1 MAKQTVHDI
10 LEYFREEAANNRDLG
25 DKFER
30 LFAAYLTKDPYYANH
45 FSNVW
50 LWSEWPGRN
59 NKPDIGIDLVAQER
73 ATGDFTAVQC
83 KFLDPAHYL
92 DKANIDSFFTA
103 SGKAPFTRRLIVSTT
118 DKWTSHAEDAL
129 NNQQIPVSRLRVQDL
144 DDSPID
150 WSDFK
155 INRPQDIKLKPKKK
169 LRPHQTAAHN
179 DVQAGFKKADRGKL
193 IMACGTG
200 KTFTSLKIAET
211 LVPDGGQ
218 VLFLVPSISLISQTL
233 SEWSAQSEKPLNCFA
248 VCSDPKVGT
257 KKNDEEDITTHD
269 LAFPAHTN
277 PRLLVKQINGM
288 KAAKKKN
295 ITAIFSTYQSIAV
308 ISDAQK
314 NFGLPELDLVICDE
328 AHRTTGVEQTE
339 LSQKE
344 ASAFVAVH
352 DADFL
357 KAKKRLYMTATPRI
371 YDDASKGKAK
381 DLDIQIYSMD
391 DPAIYGAE
399 LHRLDFSEAVRK
411 DLLSDY
417 KVLVLAVDQL
427 HVSTALQQQF
437 AKNKELTLDD
447 AVKIVG
453 CWNGL
458 RKRFVKQDG
467 DGSETID
474 RSPMRR
480 AVALSSRIKDSQ
492 KITSLFAEIIQ
503 DYTREPDRE
512 NETEGENPRDS
523 VLDCGSPLPLSYAQ
537 PPPKAPEG
545 WRSPKPDGTSAPPD
559 SDPDFLRCEAR
570 HVDGKMNSLVR
581 NEALQWLKE
590 DTTRDG
596 TVCRILS
603 NARCLSEG
611 VDVPALDAVM
621 FLNPRNSV
629 VDVVQSV
636 GRVMRKVE
644 GKQCGYIILPI
655 GVPAGVPPEEALADN
670 EKYKVVW
677 QVLQA
682 LRAHDDRFNAI
693 INQLELNK
701 QRPNQIQII
710 GVGGDGERK
719 PGEAND
725 KPVQAH
731 LNFPLQDW
739 ENAIFAKIVIK
750 CGTRKYWEQWA
761 QDVAKIAE
769 RHIIRI
775 TALLKSSDAKY
786 RQRFEKFLQGL
797 RKMLNPSISEDD
809 AIEMLA
815 QHLITKP
822 VFDALFEGYEFTKQ
836 NPVSKTMQKMLDLL
850 EEQNLEKETATLDK
864 FYESVRERARGIDN
878 AQGKQKIIVELYDK
892 FFKTAFPRM
901 AKRLGIVYTPVEVVD
916 FIIKSADDALKSE
929 FGIGLTDKNGHVLDP
944 FTGTGTFIVRLLQS
958 GIIDEKDLTRKF
970 RDELHANEIVL
981 LAYYIAAINIEEAYH
996 GRVKKDYEPFE
1007 GIVLTDTFQ
1016 LSEGEGKFTDE
1027 SFQANSERATRQN
1040 KRDIRVIIGN
1050 PPYNEG
1056 DDSALDGN
1064 AIDYPVLDAKIKN
1077 SYGAVSGAR
1086 SRTNIYD
1093 SYIRAI
1099 RWASDRIKDKGIVC
1113 FVTNGSFI
1121 DARSTD
1127 GVRKTLAKEFSRI
1140 YVFNLRGNQRTS
1152 GEQSRKEGGKVF
1164 GSGSRATVAITLLV
1178 KDAAKPGDGSI
1189 HYHDIG
1195 DYLNREEKLQILSSA
1210 GSVQNIPWRSVT
1222 PNEHGDWINVRDPAF
1237 DKFMPLGDK
1246 SGSENDVVF
1255 STYSDGAITHRDPW
1269 VYNASSR
1276 NLERNVAHMTG
1287 FFNDELVR
1295 FQKSTKGEDLAKFVK
1310 DDKAQVKWDDK
1321 LLNHIKR
1328 GKALVFDK
1336 TNIRPAMYR
1345 LFEKRWMYFDKD
1357 YIWSAY
1363 QLPRLFPHTQ
1373 DAPNLAIAT
1382 AGFGKDFF
1390 ALMIDSIIDQGMNS
1404 GGKCYPLYYYDEAPQ
1419 DDLLSKTGA
1428 EPYIRRDAITDAART
1443 AYRKNYA
1450 DDSISKED
1458 IFYYVYGILH
1468 SPEYKT
1474 RFAADLTKMLP
1485 RIPLAEDFWAFS
1497 KAGRKLAD
1505 IHLHY
1510 EDAKPYPV
1518 KEHRDVLELK
1528 DEKLYVVEKMR
1539 FGKAGGAS
1547 VLASR
1552 SQVNTPD
1559 QARLAGT
1566 LAPPDSGRSASVDK
1580 TTIQYNSHITL
1591 TGIPLAAYD
1600 YVVNGKPAIEWI
1612 MDRYQFSKD
1621 KDSQIVNDPNDW
1633 AREHDDPKYIL
1644 NLLKSIIT
1652 VSMETMKVV
1661 EKLPAL
1667 KECQAG

>member
-1 MAKQTVHDI
+1 MPKQSIRDI
-10 LEYFREEAANNRDLG
+10 LEYFREEARNNRDLG

-30 LFAAYLTKDPYYANH
+30 LIAAFLTKDPYYANH
-45 FSNVW
+45 FSDVW
-50 LWSEWPGRN
+50 LWMEWPGRN
-59 NKPDIGIDLVAQER
+59 NMGDTGIDLVAQER
-73 ATGDFTAVQC
+73 ATGDFTAIQC
-83 KFLDPAHYL
+83 KFLDPDSYL
-92 DKANIDSFFTA
+92 QKENIDSFFTA
-103 SGKAPFTRRLIVSTT
+103 SGKKPFTQRMIVCTT
-118 DKWTSHAEDAL
+118 DKWGRNALDACE
-129 NNQQIPVSRLRVQDL
+129 NQQPPVQKLRFQDL
-144 DDSPID
+144 DDSAID

-155 INRPQDIKLKPKKK
+155 INRPQDIKFKKK
-169 LRPHQTAAHN
+169 KTLRPHQTSAHD
-179 DVQAGFKKADRGKL
+179 DVQKGFKTADRGKL

-200 KTFTSLKIAET
+200 KTFTALKVAET
-211 LVPDGGQ
+211 LVPAGGQ

-233 SEWSAQSEKPLNCFA
+233 GEWCSQSETPLNAFA
-248 VCSDPKVGT
+248 VCSDPQAGV
-257 KKNDEEDITTHD
+257 KKTDEEDIRTSD

-277 PRLLVKQINGM
+277 ARKLVKEVELLRG
-288 KAAKKKN
+288 KLKKN
-295 ITAIFSTYQSIAV
+295 ITVIFSTYQSIQV
-308 ISDAQK
+308 IADAQK
-314 NFGLPELDLVICDE
+314 FGLPEFDLVICDE

-339 LSQKE
+339 MSQKE
-344 ASAFVAVH
+344 ASAFIAVH
-352 DADFL
+352 DANYL
-357 KAKKRLYMTATPRI
+357 KARKRLYMTATPRI

-381 DLDIQIYSMD
+381 DADIKIYSMD
-391 DPAIYGAE
+391 VEADYGPE
-399 LHRLDFSEAVRK
+399 FHRLDFSEAVRR

-437 AKNKELTLDD
+437 AKNKELTLED

-480 AVALSSRIKDSQ
+480 AVAFSSRIKDSQ
-492 KITSLFAEIIQ
+492 KITDLFAQIIK
-503 DYTREPDRE
+503 DYTRD
-512 NETEGENPRDS
+512 
-523 VLDCGSPLPLSYAQ
+523 
-537 PPPKAPEG
+537 
-545 WRSPKPDGTSAPPD
+545 PD
-559 SDPDFLRCEAR
+559 SENAAEETNPDFLRCEAR
-570 HVDGKMNSLVR
+570 HVDGRMNSLFR
-581 NEALQWLKE
+581 QEALQWLKE
-590 DTTRDG
+590 DTTREG

-701 QRPNQIQII
+701 QRPDQIQII
-710 GVGGDGERK
+710 GVGGEGERK

-786 RQRFEKFLQGL
+786 RDRFDKFLQGL
-797 RKMLNPSISEDD
+797 RKTLNPSISEGD

-878 AQGKQKIIVELYDK
+878 AAGKQKIIVELYDK

-901 AKRLGIVYTPVEVVD
+901 AERLGIVYTPVEVVD

-929 FGIGLTDKNGHVLDP
+929 FGIGLTDKNVHVLDP

-958 GIIDEKDLTRKF
+958 GIIADGDLTRKF
-970 RDELHANEIVL
+970 REELHANEIIL

-1016 LSEGEGKFTDE
+1016 LSEGKGTFDDPN
-1027 SFQANSERATRQN
+1027 FQVNSERATKQN

-1050 PPYNEG
+1050 PPY
-1056 DDSALDGN
+1056 SAGQQSENDANKNLKYPNLDKRIEETYVAN
-1064 AIDYPVLDAKIKN
+1064 TSAT
-1077 SYGAVSGAR
+1077 
-1086 SRTNIYD
+1086 SRTRVYD

-1099 RWASDRIKDKGIVC
+1099 RWASDRLGKSGVMC
-1113 FVTNGSFI
+1113 YVSNAGFI
-1121 DARSTD
+1121 EGNAMD
-1127 GVRKTLAKEFSRI
+1127 GLRKCLAEDFTSI
-1140 YVFNLRGNQRTS
+1140 YCFNLRGDQRTS
-1152 GEQSRKEGGKVF
+1152 GDVSRREGGKIF
-1164 GSGSRATVAITLLV
+1164 GSGSRAQIAITLFV
-1178 KDAAKPGDGSI
+1178 KNPAKAGTLQLY
-1189 HYHDIG
+1189 YHDIG
-1195 DYLNREEKLQILSSA
+1195 DYLSREQKLEMISNFA
-1210 GSVQNIPWRSVT
+1210 TVQNIHWEKIT
-1222 PNEHGDWINVRDPAF
+1222 PNEKHDWINQRDDAF
-1237 DKFMPLGDK
+1237 DDFMPIGDK
-1246 SGSENDVVF
+1246 ANKGKSNAEAVF
-1255 STYSDGAITHRDPW
+1255 TAYSLGVNTNRDSWTY
-1269 VYNASSR
+1269 NFSSKNLAR
-1276 NLERNVAHMTG
+1276 NMSRMIET
-1287 FFNDELVR
+1287 FNEQVDAY
-1295 FQKSTKGEDLAKFVK
+1295 QKLAKNQTGIDLDAFVESDPRK
-1310 DDKAQVKWDDK
+1310 IKWTRELK
-1321 LLNHIKR
+1321 E
-1328 GKALVFDK
+1328 A
-1336 TNIRPAMYR
+1336 
-1345 LFEKRWMYFDKD
+1345 
-1357 YIWSAY
+1357 
-1363 QLPRLFPHTQ
+1363 LPRNKKAEQFQRSRVAQSLYRPFVRQRLYYDKQFVSQNYQIRKLFPDPDSKNICILISGLGGA
-1373 DAPNLAIAT
+1373 DASAIITDIIPNLNCQHS
-1382 AGFGKDFF
+1382 GCQSFPLRVFEVEEEDEKE
-1390 ALMIDSIIDQGMNS
+1390 LPLS
-1404 GGKCYPLYYYDEAPQ
+1404 GGSQSGWKLNISD
-1419 DDLLSKTGA
+1419 
-1428 EPYIRRDAITDAART
+1428 
-1443 AYRKNYA
+1443 YA
-1450 DDSISKED
+1450 LKKFHATYKDKKISAED

-1474 RFAADLTKMLP
+1474 RFATSLTKVLP

-1497 KAGRKLAD
+1497 KAGRKLAE
-1505 IHLHY
+1505 IHLNY

-1539 FGKAGGAS
+1539 FGKKDKE
-1547 VLASR
+1547 
-1552 SQVNTPD
+1552 T
-1559 QARLAGT
+1559 
-1566 LAPPDSGRSASVDK
+1566 DK

-1652 VSMETMKVV
+1652 VSIETMKVV
-1661 EKLPAL
+1661 EGLPAL
-1667 KECQAG
+1667 NERKN

>member
-1 MAKQTVHDI
+1 MKQTIHDI
-10 LEYFREEAANNRDLG
+10 LEVFREEAANNRDLG

-30 LFAAYLTKDPYYANH
+30 LVASYLTKDPYFANH

-50 LWSEWPGRN
+50 LWMEWPGRGN
-59 NKPDIGIDLVAQER
+59 QPDTGIDLVAQER

-83 KFLDPAHYL
+83 KFLDPAHWL
-92 DKANIDSFFTA
+92 QKEDIDSFFTA
-103 SGKAPFTRRLIVSTT
+103 SGKKPFTQRMIICTT
-118 DKWTSHAEDAL
+118 DKWGRNAEEACV
-129 NNQQIPVSRLRVQDL
+129 NQQPPVSRLRVQDL
-144 DDSPID
+144 DESPID

-169 LRPHQTAAHN
+169 LRPHQTTARD
-179 DVQAGFKKADRGKL
+179 DVQNGFKSADRGKL

-200 KTFTSLKIAET
+200 KTFTALKIAEAM
-211 LVPDGGQ
+211 VPDGGN

-233 SEWSAQSEKPLNCFA
+233 SEWSAQAERPLSPFA
-248 VCSDPKVGT
+248 VCSDSQVGA
-257 KKNDEEDITTHD
+257 KKTDEEDITAHD
-269 LAFPAHTN
+269 LSFPAHTN
-277 PRLLVKQINGM
+277 PRLLIKQINGM
-288 KAAKKKN
+288 KLAKKKN
-295 ITAIFSTYQSIAV
+295 LTVVFSTYQSIAV
-308 ISDAQK
+308 VAEAQK
-314 NFGLPELDLVICDE
+314 LGLSEFDLVICDE

-352 DADFL
+352 NADFL

-381 DLDIQIYSMD
+381 DADIQIYSMD
-391 DPAIYGAE
+391 DASIYGAE

-437 AKNKELTLDD
+437 SKNKELTLDD

-467 DGSETID
+467 DGSEAID
-474 RSPMRR
+474 HSPMRR
-480 AVALSSRIKDSQ
+480 AVAFSSRIKDSQ
-492 KITSLFAEIIQ
+492 KITSLFAEIIK
-503 DYTREPDRE
+503 DYTKD
-512 NETEGENPRDS
+512 TTIEGEEEPVTAEAS
-523 VLDCGSPLPLSYAQ
+523 
-537 PPPKAPEG
+537 
-545 WRSPKPDGTSAPPD
+545 
-559 SDPDFLRCEAR
+559 DFLTCQAR
-570 HVDGKMNSLVR
+570 HVDGKMNSLLR

-693 INQLELNK
+693 INQLELNR
-701 QRPNQIQII
+701 QRPSQIQII
-710 GVGGDGERK
+710 GVGGGSERK
-719 PGEAND
+719 PGELND
-725 KPVQAH
+725 KPVQAN

-775 TALLKSSDAKY
+775 SALLKSSDDKY
-786 RQRFEKFLQGL
+786 RQRFDKFLQGL
-797 RKMLNPSISEDD
+797 RKTLNPSISEED

-850 EEQNLEKETATLDK
+850 DEQNLEKEIATLDK

-878 AQGKQKIIVELYDK
+878 ASGKQKIIVELYDK

-901 AKRLGIVYTPVEVVD
+901 AERLGIVYTPVEVVD

-929 FGIGLTDKNGHVLDP
+929 FGIGLTDKNVHILDP

-958 GIIDEKDLTRKF
+958 GIIADRDLTRKF
-970 RDELHANEIVL
+970 REELHANEIIL

-996 GRVKKDYEPFE
+996 GRVKKGYEPFE

-1016 LSEGEGKFTDE
+1016 LSEGKG
-1027 SFQANSERATRQN
+1027 SFDDPNFQVNSERATKQN

-1050 PPYNEG
+1050 PPYSAKQESLNETNQNQ
-1056 DDSALDGN
+1056 SYPRLDGIISN
-1064 AIDYPVLDAKIKN
+1064 TYAVGTTATNKN
-1077 SYGAVSGAR
+1077 LL
-1086 SRTNIYD
+1086 YD

-1099 RWASDRIKDKGIVC
+1099 RWASDRVKDKGIIC
-1113 FVTNGSFI
+1113 FVSNGSFI
-1121 DARSTD
+1121 DGNAMEGLRKCLTD
-1127 GVRKTLAKEFSRI
+1127 EFKAI
-1140 YVFNLRGNQRTS
+1140 YCFNLRGNARMS
-1152 GEQSRKEGGKVF
+1152 GEQRRMEKGNVF
-1164 GSGSRATVAITLLV
+1164 GEGTRTPVAITLLV
-1178 KDAAKPGDGSI
+1178 KNSEQKGSGNLF
-1189 HYHDIG
+1189 YHDIG
-1195 DYLNREEKLQILSSA
+1195 DYLSREEKLNIITEFQ
-1210 GSVQNIPWRSVT
+1210 SVGKIPWQRIT
-1222 PNEHGDWINVRDPAF
+1222 PNKNHDWINHRDEAF
-1237 DKFMPLGDK
+1237 EKFMQIGSKEEKGSLDVEAVFVLYSRGIATCRDAWAYNFSEKKLAGNMGDMI
-1246 SGSENDVVF
+1246 GRF
-1255 STYSDGAITHRDPW
+1255 
-1269 VYNASSR
+1269 NAQV
-1276 NLERNVAHMTG
+1276 EG
-1287 FFNDELVR
+1287 
-1295 FQKSTKGEDLAKFVK
+1295 FQKISAKGVK
-1310 DDKAQVKWDDK
+1310 V
-1321 LLNHIKR
+1321 
-1328 GKALVFDK
+1328 
-1336 TNIRPAMYR
+1336 T
-1345 LFEKRWMYFDKD
+1345 D
-1357 YIWSAY
+1357 YIDTDPKKIAWTRALIADVEKQKLADFEEQSI
-1363 QLPRLFPHTQ
+1363 RLSYYRPFQKAFVYFNRRLNDMVYRMPVFFPNR
-1373 DAPNLAIAT
+1373 DSKNLGICFSGLAAQ
-1382 AGFGKDFF
+1382 KDFSAFIVNQIPDLHCQHNGQCFPLRYYEQPSKKDEKQGEFYSGQGGWRENVSDF
-1390 ALMIDSIIDQGMNS
+1390 ALKRFRAGY
-1404 GGKCYPLYYYDEAPQ
+1404 KDEKIQ
-1419 DDLLSKTGA
+1419 
-1428 EPYIRRDAITDAART
+1428 
-1443 AYRKNYA
+1443 
-1450 DDSISKED
+1450 KED
-1458 IFYYVYGILH
+1458 IFYYVFGILH
-1468 SPEYKT
+1468 SKEYKN
-1474 RFAADLTKMLP
+1474 RFSSDLKKMLP

-1505 IHLHY
+1505 IHLNY
-1510 EDAKPYPV
+1510 ETAKPYPV
-1518 KEHRDVLELK
+1518 KEQRDELVL
-1528 DEKLYVVEKMR
+1528 DDSKLYLVEKMR
-1539 FGKAGGAS
+1539 FGKKDKE
-1547 VLASR
+1547 
-1552 SQVNTPD
+1552 T
-1559 QARLAGT
+1559 
-1566 LAPPDSGRSASVDK
+1566 DK

-1591 TGIPLAAYD
+1591 TGIPLEAYD

-1633 AREHDDPKYIL
+1633 AREHSDHKYIL

-1652 VSMETMKVV
+1652 VSLETMKVV
-1661 EKLPAL
+1661 NALPAL
-1667 KECQAG
+1667 KEQKT

>member
-1 MAKQTVHDI
+1 MPKQTIKDI
-10 LEYFREEAANNRDLG
+10 LEYFREEARNNRDLG

-30 LFAAYLTKDPYYANH
+30 LIAAFLTKDPYYANH
-45 FSNVW
+45 FSDVW
-50 LWSEWPGRN
+50 LWMEWPGRN
-59 NKPDIGIDLVAQER
+59 NMGDTGIDLVAQER
-73 ATGDFTAVQC
+73 ATGDFTAIQC
-83 KFLDPAHYL
+83 KFLDPDSYL
-92 DKANIDSFFTA
+92 QKENIDSFFTA
-103 SGKAPFTRRLIVSTT
+103 SGKKPFTQRMIVCTT
-118 DKWTSHAEDAL
+118 DKWGRNALDACE
-129 NNQQIPVSRLRVQDL
+129 NQQPPVQKLRFQDL
-144 DDSPID
+144 DDSAID

-155 INRPQDIKLKPKKK
+155 INRPQDIKFKKK
-169 LRPHQTAAHN
+169 KTLRPHQTSAHD
-179 DVQAGFKKADRGKL
+179 DVQKGFKTADRGKL

-200 KTFTSLKIAET
+200 KTFTALKVAET
-211 LVPDGGQ
+211 LVPAGGQ

-233 SEWSAQSEKPLNCFA
+233 GEWCSQSETPLNAFA
-248 VCSDPKVGT
+248 VCSDPQAGV
-257 KKNDEEDITTHD
+257 KKTDEEDIRTSD

-277 PRLLVKQINGM
+277 ARKLVKEVELLRG
-288 KAAKKKN
+288 KLKKN
-295 ITAIFSTYQSIAV
+295 ITVIFSTYQSIQV
-308 ISDAQK
+308 IADAQK
-314 NFGLPELDLVICDE
+314 FGLPEFDLVICDE

-339 LSQKE
+339 MSQKE
-344 ASAFVAVH
+344 ASAFIAVH
-352 DADFL
+352 DANYL
-357 KAKKRLYMTATPRI
+357 KARKRLYMTATPRI

-381 DLDIQIYSMD
+381 DADIKIYSMD
-391 DPAIYGAE
+391 VEADYGPE
-399 LHRLDFSEAVRK
+399 FHRLDFSEAVRR

-437 AKNKELTLDD
+437 AKNKELTLED

-480 AVALSSRIKDSQ
+480 AVAFSSRIKDSQ
-492 KITSLFAEIIQ
+492 KITDLFAQIIK
-503 DYTREPDRE
+503 DYTRD
-512 NETEGENPRDS
+512 
-523 VLDCGSPLPLSYAQ
+523 
-537 PPPKAPEG
+537 
-545 WRSPKPDGTSAPPD
+545 PD
-559 SDPDFLRCEAR
+559 SENAAEETNPDFLRCEAR
-570 HVDGKMNSLVR
+570 HVDGRMNSLFR
-581 NEALQWLKE
+581 QEALQWLKE
-590 DTTRDG
+590 DTTREG

-701 QRPNQIQII
+701 QRPDQIQII
-710 GVGGDGERK
+710 GVGGESERK

-786 RQRFEKFLQGL
+786 RDRFDKFLHGL
-797 RKMLNPSISEDD
+797 RKTLNPSISEDD

-901 AKRLGIVYTPVEVVD
+901 AERLGIVYTPVEVVD
-916 FIIKSADDALKSE
+916 FQIKSVDDILKSE
-929 FGIGLTDKNGHVLDP
+929 FGVSLTDENVHILDP
-944 FTGTGTFIVRLLQS
+944 FTGTATYIVRLIQL
-958 GIIDEKDLTRKF
+958 GIIDDKDLPRKF
-970 RDELHANEIVL
+970 RGELHANEIVL
-981 LAYYIAAINIEEAYH
+981 LAYYIAAINIEAAYH
-996 GRVKKDYEPFE
+996 DRVKGDYEPFE

-1016 LSEGEGKFTDE
+1016 LSEGKGTFEDPN
-1027 SFQANSERATRQN
+1027 FQVNSERATKQN

-1050 PPYNEG
+1050 PPYSSKQESEN
-1056 DDSALDGN
+1056 DDNKNLKYPQLDDRIRN
-1064 AIDYPVLDAKIKN
+1064 TYAEHSQAANKN
-1077 SYGAVSGAR
+1077 SL
-1086 SRTNIYD
+1086 YD
-1093 SYIRAI
+1093 SYNRAV
-1099 RWASDRIKDKGIVC
+1099 RWPSDRVKDKGIVC
-1113 FVTNGSFI
+1113 FVSNGSFM
-1121 DARSTD
+1121 DSSSMDGLRKCLTD
-1127 GVRKTLAKEFSRI
+1127 EFAAI
-1140 YVFNLRGNQRTS
+1140 YCFNLRGNARTS
-1152 GEQSRKEGGKVF
+1152 GEQRRKEKGNIF
-1164 GSGSRATVAITLLV
+1164 GEGTRTPVAITLLV
-1178 KDAAKPGDGSI
+1178 KNSEHKGKCQLF
-1189 HYHDIG
+1189 YHDIG
-1195 DYLNREEKLQILSSA
+1195 DYLSREEKLGIVTEFSSIKT
-1210 GSVQNIPWRSVT
+1210 IPWGKLT
-1222 PNEHGDWINVRDPAF
+1222 PNTSHDWINQRDPVF
-1237 DKFMPLGDK
+1237 DTFTPLISKED
-1246 SGSENDVVF
+1246 SGEVGETILDSHSLGVNTNRDAWVYSFSKKGVSSNVQRMVNAYNKQLAAYDELRKKQREINIDEFVENDAKQIKWSSSLKLQLQRRQKIEFEKAAIVQSNYRPF
-1255 STYSDGAITHRDPW
+1255 CKQWLYFDG
-1269 VYNASSR
+1269 S
-1276 NLERNVAHMTG
+1276 
-1287 FFNDELVR
+1287 
-1295 FQKSTKGEDLAKFVK
+1295 
-1310 DDKAQVKWDDK
+1310 
-1321 LLNHIKR
+1321 LNHRVGQMPKFFPR
-1328 GKALVFDK
+1328 G
-1336 TNIRPAMYR
+1336 
-1345 LFEKRWMYFDKD
+1345 
-1357 YIWSAY
+1357 
-1363 QLPRLFPHTQ
+1363 
-1373 DAPNLAIAT
+1373 DAENLAICTTGIAASKSFSALIVKAVSDLHFHDSGRCFPLYT
-1382 AGFGKDFF
+1382 YESTEPKPVELSLGDAEKDGRRLNVSDF
-1390 ALMIDSIIDQGMNS
+1390 AL
-1404 GGKCYPLYYYDEAPQ
+1404 K
-1419 DDLLSKTGA
+1419 
-1428 EPYIRRDAITDAART
+1428 
-1443 AYRKNYA
+1443 AYRAAYKDA
-1450 DDSISKED
+1450 KIGKED

-1497 KAGRKLAD
+1497 KAGRKLAE
-1505 IHLHY
+1505 IHLNY

-1539 FGKAGGAS
+1539 FGKKDKE
-1547 VLASR
+1547 
-1552 SQVNTPD
+1552 T
-1559 QARLAGT
+1559 
-1566 LAPPDSGRSASVDK
+1566 DK

-1652 VSMETMKVV
+1652 VSLETMKVV
-1661 EKLPAL
+1661 NGLPAL
-1667 KECQAG
+1667 NERKN

>member
-1 MAKQTVHDI
+1 MKQTIHDI
-10 LEYFREEAANNRDLG
+10 LEIFREEAASNRDLG

-30 LFAAYLTKDPYYANH
+30 LIAAYLTKDPYYANH

-50 LWSEWPGRN
+50 LWTEWPGRN

-83 KFLDPAHYL
+83 KFLDPSHYL
-92 DKANIDSFFTA
+92 QKEDIDSFFTA
-103 SGKAPFTRRLIVSTT
+103 SGKAPFTRRMIVSTT
-118 DKWTSHAEDAL
+118 DKWSKHAEDAL
-129 NNQQIPVSRLRVQDL
+129 NNQQIPVSRMRVQDL
-144 DDSPID
+144 DDSVID

-155 INRPQDIKLKPKKK
+155 INRPQDIKRKPTKKIRK
-169 LRPHQTAAHN
+169 HQDEALAN
-179 DVQAGFKKADRGKL
+179 VVSGFKKADRGKL

-200 KTFTSLKIAET
+200 KTFTALKIAET
-211 LVPDGGQ
+211 IVPDGGN

-233 SEWSAQSEKPLNCFA
+233 TEWAAQSERPLSPFA

-257 KKNDEEDITTHD
+257 NKTDEEDITTHD
-269 LAFPAHTN
+269 LAFPAHTS

-288 KAAKKKN
+288 KAVKKKN

-314 NFGLPELDLVICDE
+314 LGLPDFDLVICDE

-352 DADFL
+352 DAGYL

-381 DLDIQIYSMD
+381 DADVQLYSMD

-399 LHRLDFSEAVRK
+399 FHRLDFSEAVRK

-427 HVSTALQQQF
+427 HVSTVLQQQF
-437 AKNKELTLDD
+437 AKNKELNLED

-458 RKRFVKQDG
+458 RKRFVKQEG
-467 DGSETID
+467 DGSEAID

-480 AVALSSRIKDSQ
+480 AVAFSSRIKDSQ
-492 KITSLFAEIIQ
+492 KITNLFAQIIK
-503 DYTREPDRE
+503 DYTGDTDTE
-512 NETEGENPRDS
+512 NSTEAAN
-523 VLDCGSPLPLSYAQ
+523 
-537 PPPKAPEG
+537 
-545 WRSPKPDGTSAPPD
+545 
-559 SDPDFLRCEAR
+559 PDFLRCEAR
-570 HVDGKMNSLVR
+570 HVDGKMNSLLR
-581 NEALQWLKE
+581 NESLQWLKE
-590 DTTRDG
+590 DTTREG

-701 QRPNQIQII
+701 QRPDQIQII
-710 GVGGDGERK
+710 GVGGDGEKRD
-719 PGEAND
+719 GALND
-725 KPVQAH
+725 KPPIQTA

-786 RQRFEKFLQGL
+786 RKRFDQFLDGL
-797 RKMLNPSISEDD
+797 RKTLNPSISEED

-850 EEQNLEKETATLDK
+850 EEQNLEKETETLEK

-901 AKRLGIVYTPVEVVD
+901 AERLGIVYTPVEVVD

-929 FGIGLTDKNGHVLDP
+929 FGIGLTDKNVHILDP

-958 GIIDEKDLTRKF
+958 GIIVDNDLTRKF
-970 RDELHANEIVL
+970 REELHANEIIL

-996 GRVKKDYEPFE
+996 GREKKDYEPFE

-1016 LSEGEGKFTDE
+1016 LSEGKGTFDDPN
-1027 SFQANSERATRQN
+1027 FQVNSERATKQN

-1050 PPYNEG
+1050 PPYSTGQTSQN
-1056 DDSALDGN
+1056 DGN
-1064 AIDYPVLDAKIKN
+1064 QNLKYENLDQRIESTYAAASK
-1077 SYGAVSGAR
+1077 A
-1086 SRTNIYD
+1086 TNQRNLYD
-1093 SYIRAI
+1093 SYIRSF
-1099 RWASDRIKDKGIVC
+1099 RWASDRIGKSGVIC
-1113 FVTNGSFI
+1113 FVSNGSFI
-1121 DARSTD
+1121 DGFSMD
-1127 GVRKTLAKEFSRI
+1127 GFRKSLADDFTSI
-1140 YVFNLRGNQRTS
+1140 YCFNLRGNQRTK
-1152 GEQSRKEGGKVF
+1152 GETSRKEGGKIF
-1164 GSGSRATVAITLLV
+1164 GSGSRAQIAITLLI
-1178 KDAAKPGDGSI
+1178 KNPDKAGTFKL

-1195 DYLNREEKLQILSSA
+1195 DSLTREQKLEIISNFTTTEK
-1210 GSVQNIPWRSVT
+1210 IPWKAIK
-1222 PNEHGDWINVRDPAF
+1222 PNDSHDWINQRDEAF
-1237 DKFMPLGDK
+1237 GTFMPAGDKETKGKSDSESLFVNYSQGIVTARDAWAYNFSKTHLATNMGRMIDFYNQQVIAFQKQRAKDGQLDLEKFIDTDPKKISWSRGLKYSVERNHTFTFDAVKIRQSSYRPFVKQCVYFDRKLIEMTLKIPDLFPKPETKNPIICVTGIGASVDFGAFIIDDIPNYHFHDTGQCFPLYTYQCAEPKPVELSLGD
-1246 SGSENDVVF
+1246 SEKDGRRLNV
-1255 STYSDGAITHRDPW
+1255 SD
-1269 VYNASSR
+1269 
-1276 NLERNVAHMTG
+1276 
-1287 FFNDELVR
+1287 
-1295 FQKSTKGEDLAKFVK
+1295 
-1310 DDKAQVKWDDK
+1310 
-1321 LLNHIKR
+1321 
-1328 GKALVFDK
+1328 
-1336 TNIRPAMYR
+1336 
-1345 LFEKRWMYFDKD
+1345 
-1357 YIWSAY
+1357 
-1363 QLPRLFPHTQ
+1363 
-1373 DAPNLAIAT
+1373 
-1382 AGFGKDFF
+1382 F
-1390 ALMIDSIIDQGMNS
+1390 AL
-1404 GGKCYPLYYYDEAPQ
+1404 K
-1419 DDLLSKTGA
+1419 
-1428 EPYIRRDAITDAART
+1428 
-1443 AYRKNYA
+1443 AYRAAYK
-1450 DDSISKED
+1450 DVKIGKED

-1497 KAGRKLAD
+1497 KAGRKLAG
-1505 IHLHY
+1505 IHLNY
-1510 EDAKPYPV
+1510 EAAKPYPV
-1518 KEHRDVLELK
+1518 KEQRDELVL
-1528 DEKLYVVEKMR
+1528 DDQKLYLVEKMR
-1539 FGKAGGAS
+1539 FGKNGKE
-1547 VLASR
+1547 
-1552 SQVNTPD
+1552 T
-1559 QARLAGT
+1559 
-1566 LAPPDSGRSASVDK
+1566 DK
-1580 TTIQYNSHITL
+1580 TKIQYNSHITL

-1600 YVVNGKPAIEWI
+1600 YIVNGKPAIEWI
-1612 MDRYQFSKD
+1612 IDRYQFSKD
-1621 KDSQIVNDPNDW
+1621 KDSQIINDPNDW
-1633 AREHDDPKYIL
+1633 AREHEDPKYIL

-1652 VSMETMKVV
+1652 VSIDTMKVV
-1661 EKLPAL
+1661 NSLPSL
-1667 KECQAG
+1667 KEF

>member
-1 MAKQTVHDI
+1 MKQTIHNI
-10 LEYFREEAANNRDLG
+10 LEIFREEAASNRDLG

-30 LFAAYLTKDPYYANH
+30 LIAAYLTKDPYYANH

-50 LWSEWPGRN
+50 LWTEWPGRN

-83 KFLDPAHYL
+83 KFLDPSHYL
-92 DKANIDSFFTA
+92 QKEDIDSFFTA
-103 SGKAPFTRRLIVSTT
+103 SGKAPFTRRMIVSTT
-118 DKWTSHAEDAL
+118 DKWSKHAEDAL
-129 NNQQIPVSRLRVQDL
+129 NNQQIPVSRMRVQDL
-144 DDSPID
+144 DDSVID

-155 INRPQDIKLKPKKK
+155 INRPQDIKRKPTKKIRK
-169 LRPHQTAAHN
+169 HQDEALAN
-179 DVQAGFKKADRGKL
+179 VISGFKKADRGKL

-200 KTFTSLKIAET
+200 KTFTALKIAET
-211 LVPDGGQ
+211 IVPDGGN

-233 SEWSAQSEKPLNCFA
+233 TEWAAQSERPLSPFA

-257 KKNDEEDITTHD
+257 NKTDEEDITTHD
-269 LAFPAHTN
+269 LAFPAHTT

-288 KAAKKKN
+288 KAVKRKN
-295 ITAIFSTYQSIAV
+295 ITVIFSTYQSIAV

-314 NFGLPELDLVICDE
+314 LGLPEFDLVICDE

-339 LSQKE
+339 LNQKE

-352 DADFL
+352 DAAYL

-399 LHRLDFSEAVRK
+399 FHRLDFSEAVRK

-458 RKRFVKQDG
+458 RKRFVKQEG
-467 DGSETID
+467 DGSEGID

-480 AVALSSRIKDSQ
+480 AVAFSSRIKDSQ
-492 KITSLFAEIIQ
+492 KITSLFAEIIK
-503 DYTREPDRE
+503 DYTGDTTGDAEA
-512 NETEGENPRDS
+512 ENPTEVS
-523 VLDCGSPLPLSYAQ
+523 N
-537 PPPKAPEG
+537 
-545 WRSPKPDGTSAPPD
+545 
-559 SDPDFLRCEAR
+559 PDFLRCEAR
-570 HVDGKMNSLVR
+570 HVDGKMNSLLR

-590 DTTRDG
+590 DTTREG

-670 EKYKVVW
+670 DKYKVVW

-701 QRPNQIQII
+701 QRPDQIQII

-719 PGEAND
+719 PGELND
-725 KPVQAH
+725 KPVQSN

-786 RQRFEKFLQGL
+786 RKRFDQFLDGL
-797 RKMLNPSISEDD
+797 RKTLNPSISEED

-850 EEQNLEKETATLDK
+850 EEQNLEKESATLDK

-901 AKRLGIVYTPVEVVD
+901 AERLGIVYTPVEVVD

-929 FGIGLTDKNGHVLDP
+929 FGIGLTDKNVHILDP

-958 GIIDEKDLTRKF
+958 GIIADNDLTRKF
-970 RDELHANEIVL
+970 REELHANEIIL

-1016 LSEGEGKFTDE
+1016 LSEGKGTFDDPN
-1027 SFQANSERATRQN
+1027 FQVNGDRAIKQN

-1050 PPYNEG
+1050 PPYSKG
-1056 DDSALDGN
+1056 QDSANDNNQNLKYENLDKRIEQTY
-1064 AIDYPVLDAKIKN
+1064 AEQ
-1077 SYGAVSGAR
+1077 STS
-1086 SRTNIYD
+1086 TNINSLYD
-1093 SYIRAI
+1093 SYIRAV
-1099 RWASDRIKDKGIVC
+1099 RWASDRVKDKGVIC
-1113 FVTNGSFI
+1113 FVSNGGFI
-1121 DARSTD
+1121 DSNAMSGLRKCLTD
-1127 GVRKTLAKEFSRI
+1127 EFAAI
-1140 YVFNLRGNQRTS
+1140 YCFNLRGHTRTA
-1152 GEQSRKEGGKVF
+1152 GEQRRKEKGNVF
-1164 GSGSRATVAITLLV
+1164 GEGTRTPVAITLLV
-1178 KDAAKPGDGSI
+1178 KNSEHKGKCQLF
-1189 HYHDIG
+1189 YHDIG
-1195 DYLNREEKLQILSSA
+1195 DYLSREEKLGIVTEFSSIK
-1210 GSVQNIPWRSVT
+1210 SVPWGELT
-1222 PNEHGDWINVRDPAF
+1222 PNKSHDWINQRDEAF
-1237 DKFMPLGDK
+1237 EKFMPLGLKEDK
-1246 SGSENDVVF
+1246 GNQDVKAMF
-1255 STYSDGAITHRDPW
+1255 IMYSRGVATSRDVWAYNSSAKKLTANMSSMITF
-1269 VYNASSR
+1269 YNEQAK
-1276 NLERNVAHMTG
+1276 A
-1287 FFNDELVR
+1287 
-1295 FQKSTKGEDLAKFVK
+1295 FQKASAKGVQVK
-1310 DDKAQVKWDDK
+1310 DFIDYDPKKINWS
-1321 LLNHIKR
+1321 R
-1328 GKALVFDK
+1328 GLIADVEKGNAAEFK
-1336 TNIRPAMYR
+1336 KENIRPAFYR
-1345 LFEKRWMYFDKD
+1345 PFTKAHVYFHRQFNDMIYRMPIIFPDADTENLVICIPGIGMRRSFSALIVNHLPDLNLYESGNQCFPLYTYQSAEPKPVELSLGDAEKNGRRVNVSD
-1357 YIWSAY
+1357 
-1363 QLPRLFPHTQ
+1363 
-1373 DAPNLAIAT
+1373 
-1382 AGFGKDFF
+1382 F
-1390 ALMIDSIIDQGMNS
+1390 AL
-1404 GGKCYPLYYYDEAPQ
+1404 K
-1419 DDLLSKTGA
+1419 
-1428 EPYIRRDAITDAART
+1428 
-1443 AYRKNYA
+1443 AYRAAYNDAKIA
-1450 DDSISKED
+1450 KED
-1458 IFYYVYGILH
+1458 IFYFVYGILH

-1485 RIPLAEDFWAFS
+1485 RIPFAEDFWAFS
-1497 KAGRKLAD
+1497 KAGRKLAE
-1505 IHLHY
+1505 IHLNY
-1510 EDAKPYPV
+1510 ETAKPYPV
-1518 KEHRDVLELK
+1518 KEQRDELVLDDKKLYLV
-1528 DEKLYVVEKMR
+1528 EKLR
-1539 FGKAGGAS
+1539 FGKDGKE
-1547 VLASR
+1547 
-1552 SQVNTPD
+1552 T
-1559 QARLAGT
+1559 
-1566 LAPPDSGRSASVDK
+1566 DK
-1580 TTIQYNSHITL
+1580 TKIQYNSHITL

-1612 MDRYQFSKD
+1612 IDRYQFSKD
-1621 KDSQIVNDPNDW
+1621 KDSQIINDPNDW

-1652 VSMETMKVV
+1652 VSMETMKIVNA
-1661 EKLPAL
+1661 LPAL
-1667 KECQAG
+1667 NEKGKTIVQGAVK